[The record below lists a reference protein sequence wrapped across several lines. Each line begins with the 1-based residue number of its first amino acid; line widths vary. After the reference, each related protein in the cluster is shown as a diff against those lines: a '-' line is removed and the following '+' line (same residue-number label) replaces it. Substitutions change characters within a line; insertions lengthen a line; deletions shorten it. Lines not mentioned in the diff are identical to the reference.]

1 MKPPLSGIEIMQ
13 ELGIKPDDRKRL
25 PEIGKAQKL
34 LLEIADEYA
43 SEGKD
48 LTQTQAVIEL
58 RLRFHPAE

>member
-1 MKPPLSGIEIMQ
+1 MKPPLSGIQIMQ
-13 ELGIKPDDRKRL
+13 ELRITPDDRKRL

-58 RLRFHPAE
+58 RKRFHPAE